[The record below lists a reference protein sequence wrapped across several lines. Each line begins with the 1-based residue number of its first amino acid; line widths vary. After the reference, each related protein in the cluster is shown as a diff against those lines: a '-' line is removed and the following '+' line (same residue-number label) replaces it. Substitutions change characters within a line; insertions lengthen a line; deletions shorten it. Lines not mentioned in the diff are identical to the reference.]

1 MTASRRTFLQTALG
15 GLALAGGHPLT
26 ARQPTH
32 HPIGDADVGPAEDLM
47 REHGVLN
54 RILLIY
60 EEGQRRIR
68 GGEAFDGA
76 PLREAAGLIQRF
88 LEGYHERLEEEHLFP
103 RFERARRLTDLVDT
117 LRTQHR
123 KGRELTARLL
133 ELTAPA
139 AFGLAERRKEADD
152 VMARFIRMYRPHEAR
167 EDTILFPA
175 LRELVTKAEYRR
187 LGDRFEAQEAKALG
201 EKGFERVVATVE
213 DLERALGIHDLARFT
228 EGA

>member
-1 MTASRRTFLQTALG
+1 MTASRRTFLRTALG
-15 GLALAGGHPLT
+15 GLALAGAGSLGAQIP
-26 ARQPTH
+26 Q

-68 GGEAFDGA
+68 SGGDVDGA

-103 RFERARRLTDLVDT
+103 RFERAHHLTDLVAT
-117 LRTQHR
+117 LRVQHR
-123 KGRELTARLL
+123 KGRDLTARLL
-133 ELTAPA
+133 EVTAPA
-139 AFGLAERRKEADD
+139 AFGQAERRQEADS
-152 VMARFIRMYRPHEAR
+152 VMAHFIRMYRPHEAR

-187 LGDRFEAQEAKALG
+187 LGDRFEAQETKVLG
-201 EKGFERVVATVE
+201 DKGFERVVATVAG
-213 DLERALGIHDLARFT
+213 LERTLGIHDLARFT
-228 EGA
+228 EAP